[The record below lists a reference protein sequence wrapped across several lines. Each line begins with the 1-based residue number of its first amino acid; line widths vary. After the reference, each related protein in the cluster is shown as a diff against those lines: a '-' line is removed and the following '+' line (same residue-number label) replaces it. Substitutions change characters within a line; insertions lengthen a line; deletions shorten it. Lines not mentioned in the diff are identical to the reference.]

1 MKSPIGRYMMIE
13 NFSFGNM
20 VVDGI
25 TYTNDIKIIR
35 GSVISPWWRKSG
47 HQVNIDDIQDI
58 IEAKPNILV
67 LGKGKPG
74 MMKSTRSLCEFL
86 KQNNI
91 DLIEENTSN
100 AINTFNRL
108 FKQSKNVCA
117 GFHLTC

>member
-1 MKSPIGRYMMIE
+1 MKNPIGKYMTIE
-13 NFSFGNM
+13 NFSFGNI
-20 VVDGI
+20 VVNGI
-25 TYTNDIKIIR
+25 TYTDDIKIIR
-35 GSVISPWWRKSG
+35 GSVIPTWWRKSG

-91 DLIEENTSN
+91 ELIEEKTSK
-100 AINTFNRL
+100 AIKTFNRL
-108 FKQSKNVCA
+108 FKQGKNVCA